1 MLPQDDEYEDESTD
15 ESGDERS
22 DDDYDGN
29 DDDDDSGNGYLNL
42 MKEPEWGRKVSPLPE
57 SNGRTME
64 LTPLLEERLGES
76 EGRDKAM
83 ITRIRPTL
91 TTDKSDY

>member
-1 MLPQDDEYEDESTD
+1 MRTEGFPTPGKQ
-15 ESGDERS
+15 R
-22 DDDYDGN
+22 
-29 DDDDDSGNGYLNL
+29 
-42 MKEPEWGRKVSPLPE
+42 
-57 SNGRTME
+57 RTME

-91 TTDKSDY
+91 TTDNSDY

>member
-1 MLPQDDEYEDESTD
+1 MRTEGFPTPGKQ
-15 ESGDERS
+15 R
-22 DDDYDGN
+22 
-29 DDDDDSGNGYLNL
+29 
-42 MKEPEWGRKVSPLPE
+42 
-57 SNGRTME
+57 RTME

-91 TTDKSDY
+91 TTDNSDYQVFKVEFLFVPCFRVFFVQSCFMWFYVQEMD